1 MLALASLV
9 FAIVPIFLYL
19 WSVWMMDRYDREPIT
34 LLLLNF
40 AWGALGAV
48 FFGVLFS
55 ITLSVSLGTT
65 PFHDAIF
72 IAPSIE
78 EIAKGVFLLWTVR
91 DRRFDNITDGV
102 VYGMAIGLGFGM
114 TENFLYFLSATT
126 PEEWVFL
133 VIVRTVYTAVMHA
146 MSTGILGAFIGM
158 TKFGPRARRWPL
170 RLLGLLLAIG
180 MHFFWNF
187 SVSINNPAAAGL
199 GMLFIFLSLVV
210 IIVVVQL
217 SLLTENRLLVRE
229 LGEEAELGR
238 IPATH
243 LQYLPYSSKRKLLGW
258 ISPAIDRKH
267 YIQLTTQL
275 AFRKFQSRHCSEDE
289 RALYFEEIARL
300 RSDIDELLREELQSE
315 AARLH

>member
-1 MLALASLV
+1 MLAIASLV
-9 FAIVPIFLYL
+9 FAIVPILLYL
-19 WSVWMMDRYDREPIT
+19 WSVWLMDRYDREPVG
-34 LLLLNF
+34 LLLINF

-48 FFGVLFS
+48 FFGIVF
-55 ITLSVSLGTT
+55 SVSLSLSLGTSS
-65 PFHDAIF
+65 FHDAIF
-72 IAPSIE
+72 IAPIIE
-78 EIAKGVFLLWTVR
+78 EITKGAFLLWTVR

-114 TENFLYFLSATT
+114 TENFMYFLGAST

-146 MSTGILGAFIGM
+146 MSTGIFGAFMGM
-158 TKFGPRARRWPL
+158 TKFGPSARRWPL

-199 GMLFIFLSLVV
+199 GMVFIFLSLIV

-217 SLLTENRLLVRE
+217 ALLAENRLIIRE
-229 LGEEAELGR
+229 LSEEAEEGR

-258 ISPAIDRKH
+258 LSPAVDRKL
-267 YIQLTTQL
+267 YIQLSTRL
-275 AFRKFQSRHCSEDE
+275 AFRKFQSRECRDED
-289 RALYFEEIARL
+289 RDTYLEEVVQL
-300 RSDIDELLREELQSE
+300 RSQIEELLREELQSE
-315 AARLH
+315 VARLH

>member
-1 MLALASLV
+1 MLAIASLV
-9 FAIVPIFLYL
+9 FAIVPILLYL
-19 WSVWMMDRYDREPIT
+19 WSIWLMDRYDREPVS

-48 FFGVLFS
+48 FFGIVFS
-55 ITLSVSLGTT
+55 ISLSVSLGTSS
-65 PFHDAIF
+65 FHDAVF
-72 IAPSIE
+72 IAPVTE
-78 EIAKGVFLLWTVR
+78 EITKGIFLLWTVR

-114 TENFLYFLSATT
+114 TENFMYFLSAST

-146 MSTGILGAFIGM
+146 MATGIFGAFMGM
-158 TKFGPRARRWPL
+158 TKFGPASRRWPL
-170 RLLGLLLAIG
+170 RLLGLMLAIG
-180 MHFFWNF
+180 IHFFWNF

-217 SLLTENRLLVRE
+217 ALLAENRLLIRE
-229 LGEEAELGR
+229 LAEEAELGR

-243 LQYLPYSSKRKLLGW
+243 LQYLPFSSKRKLLGW
-258 ISPAIDRKH
+258 ISPTVDRKM
-267 YIQLTTQL
+267 YIQLSTRL
-275 AFRKFQSRHCSEDE
+275 AFRKFQSRNCPE
-289 RALYFEEIARL
+289 RDRAQYLEEVERLREEIA
-300 RSDIDELLREELQSE
+300 SLLHEEMQSE
-315 AARLH
+315 VARLH

>member
-1 MLALASLV
+1 MLAIASLV
-9 FAIVPIFLYL
+9 FAIVPILLYL
-19 WSVWMMDRYDREPIT
+19 WSIWLMDRYDREPVS

-48 FFGVLFS
+48 FFGIVFS
-55 ITLSVSLGTT
+55 ISLSVSLGTSA
-65 PFHDAIF
+65 FHDAIF
-72 IAPSIE
+72 IAPLTE
-78 EIAKGVFLLWTVR
+78 EITKGVFLLWTVR

-114 TENFLYFLSATT
+114 TENFMYFLSAST

-146 MSTGILGAFIGM
+146 MATGIFGAFMGM
-158 TKFGPRARRWPL
+158 TKFGPASRRWPL
-170 RLLGLLLAIG
+170 RFLGLALAIG
-180 MHFFWNF
+180 IHFFWNF

-217 SLLTENRLLVRE
+217 ALLAENRLLIRE
-229 LGEEAELGR
+229 LAEEAELGR

-258 ISPAIDRKH
+258 ISPTVDRKM
-267 YIQLTTQL
+267 YIQLSTRL
-275 AFRKFQSRHCSEDE
+275 AFRKFQSRNCREED
-289 RALYFEEIARL
+289 RAQYVEEVDRLREEIASLLHDEMQSEIARL
-300 RSDIDELLREELQSE
+300 
-315 AARLH
+315 H